1 MDASA
6 KIYSPKQLQQ
16 TLASAAR
23 AEELSV
29 VHGQDCVI
37 VDTRNLSKPMDL
49 ALLPNCPMIALHTDS
64 APTPS
69 NPILSHF
76 DCVASEKEL
85 EQLLQCIHAQPV
97 AASTL
102 CHLLRQSHRAEI
114 AQALTAESMAYSL
127 LQSSTGFRTWL
138 RTRSNKIQVAPET
151 TVVELERE
159 GSELHIVLN
168 RPEKHNAYNE
178 QMRDELSTALQLA
191 VDDTSIQH
199 VILRG
204 QGASFSAGGD
214 LTEFGAVNDAGIAH
228 LTRTTRSPA
237 FLLSRISERITVE
250 VQGACIGA
258 GIELPA
264 FCARIYARE
273 DAYFKL
279 PEVALGLI
287 PGAGG
292 TVSITRRIGRQATAK
307 LALTGITLNAQ
318 QALKMG
324 LIDKLY

>member
-1 MDASA
+1 M
-6 KIYSPKQLQQ
+6 Q
-16 TLASAAR
+16 
-23 AEELSV
+23 
-29 VHGQDCVI
+29 
-37 VDTRNLSKPMDL
+37 
-49 ALLPNCPMIALHTDS
+49 
-64 APTPS
+64 
-69 NPILSHF
+69 
-76 DCVASEKEL
+76 
-85 EQLLQCIHAQPV
+85 
-97 AASTL
+97 
-102 CHLLRQSHRAEI
+102 
-114 AQALTAESMAYSL
+114 
-127 LQSSTGFRTWL
+127 
-138 RTRSNKIQVAPET
+138 
-151 TVVELERE
+151 LERA
-159 GSELHIVLN
+159 GNELHIILN

-204 QGASFSAGGD
+204 HGASFSAGGD
-214 LTEFGAVNDAGIAH
+214 LTEFGAVDDAGVAH

-237 FLLSRISERITVE
+237 LLLSKISERITVE

-307 LALTGITLNAQ
+307 FALTGITLNAQ